1 MGIISIKG
9 IRMQSKFIKRK
20 TRRISKG
27 FTLTEM
33 LCTVLLLGLVSA
45 GLVNGVVV
53 GTRQYKRSMRI
64 SAAQQLY
71 TSLESLLT
79 NELKYS
85 KNVDIDTSKVSTD
98 GDYAVNSFFSV
109 TYAIEDDPTNLYVL
123 KSDSDENKIASKNEY
138 GQLAIGTGTKF
149 NRMLGKMS
157 YTDGLGAK
165 ATIKYHPTTDDKK
178 SGYFVVNLAIGAND
192 DTEAYIDNTFT
203 VRALSINTISLGGTP
218 S

>member
-1 MGIISIKG
+1 M
-9 IRMQSKFIKRK
+9 RNKFMKVQKNKSSR
-20 TRRISKG
+20 G

-45 GLVNGVVV
+45 GLANGVVV
-53 GTRQYKRSMRI
+53 GTRQYTRSMRI
-64 SAAQQLY
+64 SSAQQLY

-85 KNVDIDTSKVSTD
+85 KSVDIDTSKVNSD

-123 KSDSDENKIASKNEY
+123 KSDSDENEIAGKNEY
-138 GQLAIGTGTKF
+138 GQLAIGTGTQF

-157 YTDGLGAK
+157 YTDDLGAK
-165 ATIKYHPTTDDKK
+165 ATIKYHPTSDDSK
-178 SGYFVVNLAIGAND
+178 SGYFIVNLAIGTND
-192 DTEAYIDNTFT
+192 DKEAYIEKTFT
-203 VRALSINTISLGGTP
+203 VRALSINTVSLGGTT